1 MTHTHTSVHRPGIR
15 LYRYTC
21 RTRVCCNIAQSCCT
35 DTAQGSI
42 HLYLHQEV
50 GKEEVYLGDKYND
63 SQKIHSFKKKPLF
76 CNVKVH
82 IKSHIKG
89 RNKVHL
95 HPEVPGFEFHVC
107 LI

>member
-63 SQKIHSFKKKPLF
+63 SQKIHSFKKKKASFLQ
-76 CNVKVH
+76 CEG
-82 IKSHIKG
+82 SHKIADKG
-89 RNKVHL
+89 KK
-95 HPEVPGFEFHVC
+95 
-107 LI
+107 